1 MKEILILSRNELEQ
15 LLSLEDII
23 PAVEKVFSLHAQGK
37 AKLADSVQID
47 VEEPKGEFHIKS
59 GQLVL
64 EKPYVCLKMNGA
76 FFDNPER
83 YGLPSI
89 CGLILLYSGLHGRPL
104 AVMESGYITILR
116 TGAAGAVAAKY
127 LARKDAKNAAVFGCG
142 TQGKIQLKAL
152 HSIMPMKTV
161 FAFDQDQQKKE
172 TYAGEM
178 SDELGIK
185 VIAVKEPQEAA
196 EKADIIITCTPAKQ
210 AIIKDSWVKE
220 GTFICGIGADSP
232 GKQEMEP
239 AIFKR
244 AKVVVDSLNQCKIAG
259 EIQHAL
265 KEGILKESDIYAELG
280 EIISGL
286 KPAREMDSEII
297 VFDSTGLAA
306 QDAISAAIAYEKA
319 TSQNKGLRY
328 KVFK

>member
-1 MKEILILSRNELEQ
+1 MKEILILSRHELER

-23 PAVEKVFSLHAQGK
+23 PAIEKVFSLHAGGK
-37 AKLADSVQID
+37 AKLADSIQID

-59 GQLVL
+59 GQLEL
-64 EKPYVCLKMNGA
+64 DKPFVCLKMNGA
-76 FFDNPER
+76 FFSNPER

-127 LARKDAKNAAVFGCG
+127 LARKDSKNAAVFGCG

-152 HSIMPMKTV
+152 SALMPLEKV
-161 FAFDQDQQKKE
+161 FAYDQDKNKKE
-172 TYAGEM
+172 AYAQEM
-178 SDELGIK
+178 SKELAIE
-185 VIAVKEPQEAA
+185 VLPSNDA
-196 EKADIIITCTPAKQ
+196 EKAANEADIIITCTPARQ
-210 AIIKDSWVKE
+210 AIIKDSWIKE

-232 GKQEMEP
+232 GKQEMES

-244 AKVVVDSLNQCKIAG
+244 AKVVVDSIKQCKIAG
-259 EIQHAL
+259 EIQHPL

-286 KPAREMDSEII
+286 KPGREMDSEII
-297 VFDSTGLAA
+297 IFDSTGLAV

-319 TSQNKGLRY
+319 LRQNIGLSY
-328 KVFK
+328 QIFK